1 MIMKLER
8 LSRLCELPGI
18 SGFEEK
24 VASFIE
30 SQIEGKVDKSWKDS
44 VGNLIALKKGN
55 GKSQKRLMLLAHTDE
70 VGLMTKKV
78 NEDGTLSFTNIGGVD
93 PRVLMGKK
101 VLVGDDLIP
110 GVIGFEAIHTQERAT
125 LLTTPKMDKLRI
137 YLGYSK
143 REEAQNNHRLGDPVF
158 FSTKYEEVGDF
169 AIAKAFDDRTGC
181 EVLLRVLDD
190 LQSFSLDYDV
200 YFAWVVQEEVGLRG
214 SGIAAT
220 QIKPDAALVF
230 ENTTAGDN
238 PELPEYRW
246 ATSLGK
252 GPVLTF
258 AHNGLV
264 LDKKI
269 FETIVDTARTNSIE
283 FQYKSRIAGGTDA
296 ARLARAM
303 SGIPAGV
310 ISTPSRYIHSP
321 VSIINTNDF
330 LGVAKLAS
338 LLVKEGKVLSR

>member
-1 MIMKLER
+1 MKLER
-8 LSRLCELPGI
+8 LKDLCELPGI

-24 VASFIE
+24 VSSFIRSIVE
-30 SQIEGKVDKSWKDS
+30 PRVDSIWTDT
-44 VGNLIALKKGN
+44 VGNLIAVKKGT
-55 GKSQKRLMLLAHTDE
+55 GKSSKKLMLLAHTDE
-70 VGLMTKKV
+70 VGLMVKKI
-78 NEDGTLSFTNIGGVD
+78 NEDGTLSFTSVGGVD

-101 VLVGDDLIP
+101 VLVGKDFVP
-110 GVIGFEAIHTQERAT
+110 GVIGFEAIHTQDPTA
-125 LLTTPKMDKLRI
+125 LLKTPSMGKLRI

-143 REEAQNNHRLGDPVF
+143 KEEAQKNHRIGDPVF
-158 FSTKYEEVGDF
+158 FNTQYEEIGDY
-169 AIAKAFDDRTGC
+169 AIAKSFDDRTGC
-181 EVLLRVLDD
+181 EVLIRILESLEGYRLD
-190 LQSFSLDYDV
+190 FDV

-214 SGIAAT
+214 SGVAAK

-238 PELPEYRW
+238 PELPDYRW

-258 AHNGLV
+258 AHSGLV
-264 LDKKI
+264 LDKRI
-269 FETIVDTARTNSIE
+269 LDTIVDTAKKNSIE

-296 ARLARAM
+296 ARLARVI
-303 SGIPAGV
+303 SGIPSGV

-321 VSIINTNDF
+321 TSVINVNDF
-330 LGVAKLAS
+330 LGVVKLAS

>member
-1 MIMKLER
+1 MKLER
-8 LSRLCELPGI
+8 LCKLCELPGI

-30 SQIEGKVDKSWKDS
+30 KEIEGKVDELWKDS
-44 VGNLIALKKGN
+44 VGNLMAIKKGN
-55 GKSQKRLMLLAHTDE
+55 GKSSRRLMLLAHTDE
-70 VGLMTKKV
+70 VGLMVKRI
-78 NEDGTLSFTNIGGVD
+78 NEDGSLSFTAIGGVD

-101 VLVGDDLIP
+101 VFVGEEMLP
-110 GVIGFEAIHTQERAT
+110 GVIGFEAIHTQESST
-125 LLTTPKMDKLRI
+125 LLKTPSMDKLRI

-143 REEAQNNHRLGDPVF
+143 KEEAQKSHRIGDPVF
-158 FSTKYEEVGDF
+158 FSTAYEETGEYAV
-169 AIAKAFDDRTGC
+169 AKAFDDRTGC

-190 LQSFSLDYDV
+190 VQGLSMDYDLC
-200 YFAWVVQEEVGLRG
+200 FAWVVQEEVGLRG
-214 SGIAAT
+214 SGIAAR

-246 ATSLGK
+246 ATNLGM

-258 AHNGLV
+258 AHSGLV
-264 LDKKI
+264 LDRRI
-269 FETIVDTARTNSIE
+269 FDTIVETARRNSIK
-283 FQYKSRIAGGTDA
+283 FQYKRRIAGGTDA
-296 ARLARAM
+296 GRLARTM

-321 VSIINTNDF
+321 TSIININDF
-330 LGVAKLAS
+330 LGVAELAS
-338 LLVKEGKVLSR
+338 VLVKEGKVL

>member
-1 MIMKLER
+1 MKLER
-8 LSRLCELPGI
+8 LCKLCELPGI

-30 SQIEGKVDKSWKDS
+30 KEIEGKVDEFWKDS
-44 VGNLIALKKGN
+44 VGNLIAIKKGN
-55 GKSQKRLMLLAHTDE
+55 GKSSKRLMLLAHTDE
-70 VGLMTKKV
+70 VGLMVKRI
-78 NEDGTLSFTNIGGVD
+78 NEDGSLSFTAIGGVD

-101 VLVGDDLIP
+101 VFVGEEMLP
-110 GVIGFEAIHTQERAT
+110 GVIGFEAIHTQESST
-125 LLTTPKMDKLRI
+125 LLKTPPMDKLRI

-143 REEAQNNHRLGDPVF
+143 KEEAQKNHRIGDPVF
-158 FSTKYEEVGDF
+158 FSTAYEEIGEYAV
-169 AIAKAFDDRTGC
+169 AKAFDDRTGC

-190 LQSFSLDYDV
+190 VQDLSLDYDLC
-200 YFAWVVQEEVGLRG
+200 FAWVVQEEVGLRG
-214 SGIAAT
+214 SGIAAR

-246 ATSLGK
+246 ATNLGM

-258 AHNGLV
+258 AHSGLV
-264 LDKKI
+264 LDRRI
-269 FETIVDTARTNSIE
+269 FDTIVETARRNSIK
-283 FQYKSRIAGGTDA
+283 FQYKRRIAGGTDA
-296 ARLARAM
+296 GRLARTM

-321 VSIINTNDF
+321 TSIININDF
-330 LGVAKLAS
+330 LGVAELAS
-338 LLVKEGKVLSR
+338 VLVKEGKVL